1 MAEIDRDKSGRRR
14 QADRSQATRRKL
26 FEATIE
32 LLVERGYAGT
42 STQEVAERA
51 GVSRGA
57 MLHHFS
63 TRAELMSGTLSF
75 LYQNEIEDFLT
86 HIDLSNDL
94 DLVEVVWGLYRRPEA
109 KAVFELWLAARNDAE
124 LGAVMAPD
132 MERVHEIYRGLW
144 EPIARFLYPA
154 GSDLEISAYKTRFDM
169 ALATLMGMAV
179 AKALVPSAKLMDDE
193 ETVLS
198 LLRETLRPSL

>member
-1 MAEIDRDKSGRRR
+1 MAEIEREKSGRRR
-14 QADRSQATRRKL
+14 QADRSQATQQKL
-26 FEATIE
+26 FEATID

-57 MLHHFS
+57 MLHHFPS
-63 TRAELMSGTLSF
+63 RAQLMSGTLSF

-86 HIDLSNDL
+86 QIDLSDDL
-94 DLVEVVWGLYRRPEA
+94 DVVEVVWSLYERREA

-144 EPIARFLYPA
+144 EPIARFLYPTD
-154 GSDLEISAYKTRFDM
+154 SDAEMKAHKTRFDA
-169 ALATLMGMAV
+169 ALSALMGMAV
-179 AKALVPSAKLMDDE
+179 AKALVPSAKIINDE
-193 ETVLS
+193 GAVLD
-198 LLRETLRPSL
+198 LLKDLLRPSR

>member
-1 MAEIDRDKSGRRR
+1 MTEIEKDRSGRRR
-14 QADRSQATRRKL
+14 QADRSHGTQQKLFQATVD
-26 FEATIE
+26 

-42 STQEVAERA
+42 TTQEVAQRA

-63 TRAELMSGTLSF
+63 TRAALMSGTLSF
-75 LYQNEIEDFLT
+75 LYRNEMDDFLD
-86 HIDLSNDL
+86 HVDLSDDL
-94 DLVEVVWGLYRRPEA
+94 DPVDVVWGLYQRPEA
-109 KAVFELWLAARNDAE
+109 KAVFELWLAARNDVE
-124 LGAVMAPD
+124 LSAVMAPE

-144 EPIARFLYPA
+144 EPVARFLYPS
-154 GSDLEISAYKTRFDM
+154 GSESEIRAYKIRFDM

-193 ETVLS
+193 EAVLS
-198 LLRETLRPSL
+198 LLKGTLRPSQ